1 MIGQII
7 ILNNYALSQEI
18 PNEFFSNKIKSTFI
32 KSNLEW
38 WLKPESSILA
48 SLELV
53 NYYKSSNELN
63 FNFGVNVFFPKN
75 FLFY

>member
-1 MIGQII
+1 M
-7 ILNNYALSQEI
+7 NH
-18 PNEFFSNKIKSTFI
+18 FSYFGDSNSNDVTKIKSTFI

-38 WLKPESSILA
+38 WLKPEFSILA
-48 SLELV
+48 SLEWV
-53 NYYKSSNELN
+53 NYNSSSNELN